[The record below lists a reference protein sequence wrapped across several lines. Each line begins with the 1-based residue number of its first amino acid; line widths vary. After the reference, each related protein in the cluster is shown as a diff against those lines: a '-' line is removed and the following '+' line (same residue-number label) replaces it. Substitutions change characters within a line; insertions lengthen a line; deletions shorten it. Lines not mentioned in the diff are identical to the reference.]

1 MYSLAANLSRLPT
14 SYTFPLGSIK
24 NAIEGLEIDTG
35 LSESFF
41 DG

>member
-24 NAIEGLEIDTG
+24 NAIEGLEI
-35 LSESFF
+35 
-41 DG
+41 